1 MHQPGDVV
9 DRSGVDETTR
19 RALERDLVEVV
30 HGRVEFDGA
39 TRGVYATD
47 SSNYRQVP
55 LGVVFPLDEADVQS
69 IVEVCRR
76 YDAPVLGRGAGT
88 SLAGQACNVAVVI
101 DMSRHMNQIIE
112 IDAEKQI
119 ARVQPGVVLDD
130 LNAAARALDLTFGPD
145 PATHAWCTIGG
156 MVGNNSCGTHGL
168 YAGKT
173 VDNVEELVVI
183 TYEGQRMV
191 LGRCDDDEYLGLA
204 SNEGDAGRIIREL
217 RTLRREFATDI
228 QSGYPSISRRVSG
241 YNLDQLLPENGFHL
255 ARAMVGTESTCALVT
270 EITVSLSPWPRH
282 RVLVVLGYDNIY
294 EAADHV
300 PELLRFDLIGL
311 EGFDGRLVEQM
322 RRANLN
328 VENLRLL
335 PEGEGWLLAEIGAE
349 NAAKAELA
357 VQELVQSLPEQVRA
371 VILRDQVDQDQ
382 IWRVR
387 ESGLG
392 ATARPAGQAV
402 NYEGW
407 EDAAVAP
414 ENLGR
419 YLRGIRDLWVEFGYS
434 GAWYGHFGQGCVHTR
449 NNFDLSSIE
458 GLRQY
463 RAFVERAADLCVSM
477 GGSISGEHGDG
488 QSRGELLARM
498 YSPELIEAFR
508 RFKSAWDP
516 RGRMNPGKLIDAF
529 PLDTNIR
536 YGPRYRTSTLVPKG
550 FSFAEDDSSLQRA
563 AERCIGVGR
572 CRSETTA
579 VMCPSYRATHD
590 EKHSTR
596 GRAKLLGEMFQGETT
611 PESWRNEEVFEALD
625 LCLSCKGCAVDC
637 PTHVDMATYKS
648 EFLFHYYAKRLRP
661 RSAYALGL
669 IPWSGRIA
677 SRVPR
682 TANRLLQNR
691 FSGALLKRLAGI
703 SQRREVPVFA
713 MPSFRHGVL
722 ATRLREETRPT
733 VVLWP
738 DTFTDIYLPVRGEA
752 TVHVL
757 EHAGERVALPKKWA
771 CCGRPLYDSG
781 MLGLAASTAR
791 KALDALDE
799 FLTAG
804 IPIVVP
810 EPSCL
815 AVFRD
820 EMPKL
825 CPDDPRAAK
834 LASLSR
840 SLSEHLEV
848 IGWVAPNAA
857 SNQHVSIHPH
867 CHQRAVRTTSSDER
881 VLSSAGFDVEVLD
894 LGCCGLAGSF
904 GFQKDHDALSR
915 QIAQDRFLPG
925 IVRSALDGPVIL
937 DGFSCQLQADELA
950 KLPTTSTAELLAELL
965 QTEQCVR

>member
-1 MHQPGDVV
+1 
-9 DRSGVDETTR
+9 
-19 RALERDLVEVV
+19 
-30 HGRVEFDGA
+30 
-39 TRGVYATD
+39 
-47 SSNYRQVP
+47 
-55 LGVVFPLDEADVQS
+55 
-69 IVEVCRR
+69 
-76 YDAPVLGRGAGT
+76 
-88 SLAGQACNVAVVI
+88 
-101 DMSRHMNQIIE
+101 
-112 IDAEKQI
+112 
-119 ARVQPGVVLDD
+119 
-130 LNAAARALDLTFGPD
+130 
-145 PATHAWCTIGG
+145 
-156 MVGNNSCGTHGL
+156 
-168 YAGKT
+168 
-173 VDNVEELVVI
+173 
-183 TYEGQRMV
+183 
-191 LGRCDDDEYLGLA
+191 
-204 SNEGDAGRIIREL
+204 
-217 RTLRREFATDI
+217 
-228 QSGYPSISRRVSG
+228 
-241 YNLDQLLPENGFHL
+241 
-255 ARAMVGTESTCALVT
+255 
-270 EITVSLSPWPRH
+270 
-282 RVLVVLGYDNIY
+282 
-294 EAADHV
+294 
-300 PELLRFDLIGL
+300 
-311 EGFDGRLVEQM
+311 
-322 RRANLN
+322 
-328 VENLRLL
+328 
-335 PEGEGWLLAEIGAE
+335 
-349 NAAKAELA
+349 
-357 VQELVQSLPEQVRA
+357 VQSLPEQVRA

-382 IWRVR
+382 VWRVR

-392 ATARPAGQAV
+392 ATARPVGQAV

-414 ENLGR
+414 ENLGL

-463 RAFVERAADLCVSM
+463 RAFVERAADLCVSL

-498 YSPELIEAFR
+498 YGPELMEAFR

-550 FSFAEDDSSLQRA
+550 FTFADDDSSLQRA

-579 VMCPSYRATHD
+579 VMCPSYRVTHD

-965 QTEQCVR
+965 RTEQCAG

>member
-1 MHQPGDVV
+1 
-9 DRSGVDETTR
+9 
-19 RALERDLVEVV
+19 
-30 HGRVEFDGA
+30 
-39 TRGVYATD
+39 
-47 SSNYRQVP
+47 
-55 LGVVFPLDEADVQS
+55 
-69 IVEVCRR
+69 
-76 YDAPVLGRGAGT
+76 
-88 SLAGQACNVAVVI
+88 
-101 DMSRHMNQIIE
+101 
-112 IDAEKQI
+112 
-119 ARVQPGVVLDD
+119 
-130 LNAAARALDLTFGPD
+130 
-145 PATHAWCTIGG
+145 
-156 MVGNNSCGTHGL
+156 
-168 YAGKT
+168 
-173 VDNVEELVVI
+173 
-183 TYEGQRMV
+183 
-191 LGRCDDDEYLGLA
+191 
-204 SNEGDAGRIIREL
+204 
-217 RTLRREFATDI
+217 
-228 QSGYPSISRRVSG
+228 
-241 YNLDQLLPENGFHL
+241 
-255 ARAMVGTESTCALVT
+255 
-270 EITVSLSPWPRH
+270 
-282 RVLVVLGYDNIY
+282 
-294 EAADHV
+294 
-300 PELLRFDLIGL
+300 
-311 EGFDGRLVEQM
+311 M
-322 RRANLN
+322 RRADLN

-349 NAAKAELA
+349 DAAKAELA

-382 IWRVR
+382 VWRVR

-392 ATARPAGQAV
+392 ATARPVGQAV

-414 ENLGR
+414 ENLGL

-463 RAFVERAADLCVSM
+463 RAFVERAADLCVSL

-498 YSPELIEAFR
+498 YGPELMEAFR

-550 FSFAEDDSSLQRA
+550 FTFADDDSSLQRA

-579 VMCPSYRATHD
+579 VMCPSYRVTHD

>member
-1 MHQPGDVV
+1 M
-9 DRSGVDETTR
+9 
-19 RALERDLVEVV
+19 RDLTEVV
-30 HGRVEFDGA
+30 RGQVEFDGA
-39 TRGVYATD
+39 TRGIYATD

-55 LGVVFPLDEADVQS
+55 LGVTFPLDERDLQS

-76 YDAPVLGRGAGT
+76 YDAPILGRGAGT
-88 SLAGQACNVAVVI
+88 SLAGQACNVAVVV
-101 DMSRHMNQIIE
+101 DVSRHMNRILE
-112 IDAEKQI
+112 IDAEKRT
-119 ARVQPGVVLDD
+119 AKVQPGVVLDD
-130 LNAAARALDLTFGPD
+130 LNTQARALDLKFGPD

-191 LGRCDDDEYLGLA
+191 LGRCDDDEYLDLA
-204 SNEGDAGRIIREL
+204 SNDGDAGRIIREL
-217 RTLRREFATDI
+217 RTLRREFANDI
-228 QSGYPSISRRVSG
+228 KSGYPSISRRVSG

-300 PELLRFDLIGL
+300 PELLRFNLIGL

-322 RRANLN
+322 RRADLN

-349 NAAKAELA
+349 DAAKAELA

-382 IWRVR
+382 VWRVR

-392 ATARPAGQAV
+392 ATARPVGQAV

-414 ENLGR
+414 ENLGL

-463 RAFVERAADLCVSM
+463 RAFVERAADLCVSL

-498 YSPELIEAFR
+498 YGPELMEAFR

-550 FSFAEDDSSLQRA
+550 FTFADDDSSLQRA

-579 VMCPSYRATHD
+579 VMCPSYRVTHD